1 MTPVALVLG
10 ASRHHGTGFRRTVA
24 GLQLSE
30 FESDHFIMRLIL
42 FRHGPAG
49 SADAA
54 RWPDDR
60 ERPLSTR
67 GAERTHV
74 AALGLGEMEREI
86 TRILTSPLRR
96 ALETGAILREALD
109 LEAEIEVHADLSPG
123 GSARRLLESFAE
135 CTDEAAV
142 VLVGH
147 EPDLGKL
154 AGTLLFGAPAHLP
167 LKKAGACAIAFE
179 GPPQAGEG
187 QIQWFLP
194 PRALRRLAR
203 KQGAHA

>member
-1 MTPVALVLG
+1 
-10 ASRHHGTGFRRTVA
+10 
-24 GLQLSE
+24 
-30 FESDHFIMRLIL
+30 MRLIL

-49 SADAA
+49 SADAS

-60 ERPLSTR
+60 ERPLSAR
-67 GAERTHV
+67 GAERTHA

-86 TRILTSPLRR
+86 SRIVTSPLRR

-109 LEAEIEVHADLSPG
+109 IDRELEVHPDLAPG
-123 GSARRLLESFAE
+123 GSPRRLLESFAA
-135 CTDEAAV
+135 CSDDEAV

-154 AGTLLFGAPAHLP
+154 AGTLVFGAPAHLP
-167 LKKAGACAIAFE
+167 LKKAGGCAIGFE
-179 GPPQAGEG
+179 GAPLAGEG
-187 QIQWFLP
+187 LLMWLLP

-203 KQGAHA
+203 EQEAHA

>member
-1 MTPVALVLG
+1 
-10 ASRHHGTGFRRTVA
+10 
-24 GLQLSE
+24 
-30 FESDHFIMRLIL
+30 MRLIL

-49 SADAA
+49 SSDAA

-60 ERPLSTR
+60 ERPLSSR
-67 GAERTHV
+67 GEERTHA
-74 AALGLGEMEREI
+74 AALGLAEMERGI

-96 ALETGAILREALD
+96 ALETGAILREVID
-109 LEAEIEVHADLSPG
+109 LERELELHADLSPG
-123 GSARRLLESFAE
+123 GSPRRLLESFAAS
-135 CTDEAAV
+135 TDEESV

-167 LKKAGACAIAFE
+167 LKKAGACAIGFE
-179 GPPQAGEG
+179 GVPLAGGG
-187 QIQWFLP
+187 QLLWFLP

-203 KQGAHA
+203 KQRANA